1 MLSVFFAFL
10 SPWDYTRDHKDAIT
24 REISLLRIKLIFMA
38 LTFEQFTVNSRVDI
52 VYDVIWRFLT
62 QTSTSLVT
70 FQDICWYVCHRCHC
84 RTSAF
89 SSIIFHSFISREEL
103 SQVSFHLQKPA
114 QHKSRLC
121 SADCQKR
128 LSTQKESYII
138 PSNIVTLLL
147 VRLSPLLRLWT
158 IFFFFAIRHYTSYTS
173 WWPNFWSNKFTSL
186 MCFLL
191 RHTHPLTH
199 SISLFV
205 CAYETKFVNSSLI
218 EILTLDLYKTIARE
232 IMYLISS
239 RPERKE

>member
-1 MLSVFFAFL
+1 MSFDALSHSF
-10 SPWDYTRDHKDAIT
+10 
-24 REISLLRIKLIFMA
+24 
-38 LTFEQFTVNSRVDI
+38 
-52 VYDVIWRFLT
+52 VYVQVW
-62 QTSTSLVT
+62 QQ
-70 FQDICWYVCHRCHC
+70 FQDICWMLICLPSLSLPDER
-84 RTSAF
+84 
-89 SSIIFHSFISREEL
+89 IFEHNFPLVHLSREEL

-147 VRLSPLLRLWT
+147 VRLSPLLHLST
-158 IFFFFAIRHYTSYTS
+158 IFLSLQFTTTLLAS

-191 RHTHPLTH
+191 RHTHSLTH

-232 IMYLISS
+232 IMYLISNL
-239 RPERKE
+239 PDRKE